1 MASATKFKLHG
12 PLDVWSTREK
22 LALACSVLRSGD
34 QNWVSVSRAI
44 KPFGENSRSPEW
56 FSQRNCALQYTD
68 LLEKI
73 ETPKRKRGDKGE
85 AENPQSQIIRQ
96 LAVDRAEELK
106 KHVVEYQQRYKKLKR
121 DLESI
126 KTGQWDDTLPEIWEQ
141 IQKEKIAKEEAL
153 MEKKPETTED
163 EDKPK
168 SEEIEV
174 NSEESNQEPVIEPID
189 IPPPIKVEVEET
201 SVPINKPLTL
211 DIKRLSADDKP
222 KPTPPTSPL
231 LSTLLQSSKSSFG
244 DLQQLKQEVE
254 SKDQQQTPKT
264 SVGSTKQTESST
276 AAAAETT
283 DKTSTTAPVK
293 RPQRPSTEKAEIDP
307 EIVVKIEPIE
317 QIQDV
322 QVNVEVV
329 TEEVKQEVDKEVVV
343 ESQKEAPE
351 VEKSDVKEEDD
362 DSQVSVDAG
371 NATFV
376 SVDEEISIREEPMS
390 PASSESSKISEA
402 DVRFLNKRGAR
413 KSSSRRSSARNKKS
427 IDISEE
433 DKKEDLSS
441 QLTDGETSDDDG
453 NESDDTAI
461 GSASIANTSVTATF
475 SESIPNSPLSHCS
488 DTEDDKAHKNW
499 KKSIMLV
506 WRMAANHKYANVFL
520 HPVTNEIAPGYQG
533 IVLRPLDLT
542 TIKKNVEAGITRTTP
557 EFQRDMMLMFT
568 NAIMYNSCNHNVHKM
583 AVEMYDDVMT
593 HIEQYVSAQ
602 LMLQS
607 SESKSLR
614 PSRRT
619 ESSDKSDKE
628 DDSKR
633 RRTFSESHQEGG
645 KSKKRKTR
653 GDDT

>member
-1 MASATKFKLHG
+1 
-12 PLDVWSTREK
+12 
-22 LALACSVLRSGD
+22 
-34 QNWVSVSRAI
+34 VSVSRAI

-168 SEEIEV
+168 SVEIEV
-174 NSEESNQEPVIEPID
+174 NSEESNQEPVIETTD
-189 IPPPIKVEVEET
+189 IPPPIKVRNYFNVISTDVPPPIKVEIEET

-264 SVGSTKQTESST
+264 LVGSTKQTESTT
-276 AAAAETT
+276 ATSGEIT
-283 DKTSTTAPVK
+283 DKTSTTAPIK
-293 RPQRPSTEKAEIDP
+293 RPQRPSTEKAELDP
-307 EIVVKIEPIE
+307 EVVVKIEPVE

-351 VEKSDVKEEDD
+351 VEKLDVKEEDD

-433 DKKEDLSS
+433 DKKES
-441 QLTDGETSDDDG
+441 
-453 NESDDTAI
+453 
-461 GSASIANTSVTATF
+461 
-475 SESIPNSPLSHCS
+475 
-488 DTEDDKAHKNW
+488 
-499 KKSIMLV
+499 
-506 WRMAANHKYANVFL
+506 
-520 HPVTNEIAPGYQG
+520 
-533 IVLRPLDLT
+533 
-542 TIKKNVEAGITRTTP
+542 
-557 EFQRDMMLMFT
+557 
-568 NAIMYNSCNHNVHKM
+568 
-583 AVEMYDDVMT
+583 
-593 HIEQYVSAQ
+593 
-602 LMLQS
+602 
-607 SESKSLR
+607 
-614 PSRRT
+614 
-619 ESSDKSDKE
+619 
-628 DDSKR
+628 
-633 RRTFSESHQEGG
+633 
-645 KSKKRKTR
+645 
-653 GDDT
+653 

>member
-1 MASATKFKLHG
+1 
-12 PLDVWSTREK
+12 
-22 LALACSVLRSGD
+22 
-34 QNWVSVSRAI
+34 
-44 KPFGENSRSPEW
+44 
-56 FSQRNCALQYTD
+56 
-68 LLEKI
+68 
-73 ETPKRKRGDKGE
+73 
-85 AENPQSQIIRQ
+85 

-153 MEKKPETTED
+153 IEKKPETTED

-174 NSEESNQEPVIEPID
+174 NSEESNQEPVIELTE

-264 SVGSTKQTESST
+264 LAGSTKQSESTTST
-276 AAAAETT
+276 SGETT
-283 DKTSTTAPVK
+283 DKTSTTAQVK

-322 QVNVEVV
+322 QVNVEIV
-329 TEEVKQEVDKEVVV
+329 TEEVKQEVEKEVVV

-351 VEKSDVKEEDD
+351 VEKLDVKEEDD
-362 DSQVSVDAG
+362 DSQVSIDAG

-506 WRMAANHKYANVFL
+506 WRMAANHK
-520 HPVTNEIAPGYQG
+520 
-533 IVLRPLDLT
+533 PLDLT